1 MLLDLQPSLY
11 LPKQLPM
18 TMTLTEN
25 DYAFYETF
33 QKQVEA
39 FGLAIAFEDRADRN
53 RYRAI
58 DKAVKVER
66 AVR

>member
-1 MLLDLQPSLY
+1 
-11 LPKQLPM
+11 M

-58 DKAVKVER
+58 DKAVKVKS